1 MDTFVFPTVQLEL
14 GPEIARGSHGAVHKA
29 KLHGVWVCAKVRRG
43 AVDAGRGS
51 VAGTPSFAL
60 LCILQLFMWRME
72 CVACGWLGR
81 ELRDCL
87 ALQRVAGLPTL
98 PCCTRPLSGRL

>member
-1 MDTFVFPTVQLEL
+1 MDAFVFPTGQLEL
-14 GPEIARGSHGAVHKA
+14 GPKIGSGSYGAVHKA

-43 AVDAGRGS
+43 AVDAGLVS
-51 VAGTPSFAL
+51 VAVTSVAL
-60 LCILQLFMWRME
+60 LYILRLFLCGGGQ
-72 CVACGWLGR
+72 CVACGWFAR

-87 ALQRVAGLPTL
+87 ALRRVMGFQHC